1 MKIWIVFGI
10 SMLVLAGCTSAEYQ
24 KMQAERD
31 QLLKNYEDLRE
42 ENSELK
48 LKDGITDML
57 LGEWRFLNLE
67 MAESGVTQEVAEAK
81 AALYALELK
90 NLTLE
95 FFEEKDIYHYRGKK
109 GGTEVSGQWTVIT
122 IRYGDEPFPFVR
134 FIKRA
139 GPELEQ
145 LLFAATADGR
155 ALGLASAPGLD
166 TARDISISVTPDRL
180 YLTMHGQMQS
190 GPAGWVQSGG
200 VRCYFERVNQ

>member
-1 MKIWIVFGI
+1 MKILISFGI
-10 SMLVLAGCTSAEYQ
+10 CFLILAGCTSAEYQ

-31 QLLKNYEDLRE
+31 QLLKNYENLRE

-48 LKDGITDML
+48 VQESIIHTL
-57 LGEWRFLNLE
+57 LGKWKFLSLE

-95 FFEEKDIYHYRGKK
+95 FVEEKSIYQYRGKK
-109 GGTEVSGQWTVIT
+109 GGTEAFGQFTVIT
-122 IRYGDEPFPFVR
+122 IRYGDEPFPFIR
-134 FIKRA
+134 FIRRT
-139 GPELEQ
+139 GPEMEQ
-145 LLFAATADGR
+145 LLFAASADGR
-155 ALGLASAPGLD
+155 ALGLPSAPGLD

-180 YLTMHGQMQS
+180 YLTMHGKMQS

-200 VRCYFERVNQ
+200 VRCYFERIEQ